1 MAEAG
6 TGTIENAR
14 LEQAMARLRAAVE
27 RLEATTQNPPAAVSD
42 SLRQEIA
49 EIEAMLGKAIAL
61 LTPQKGTH
69 SDEG

>member
-1 MAEAG
+1 MAE
-6 TGTIENAR
+6 AR
-14 LEQAMARLRAAVE
+14 LEQAMARLRTAVE

>member
-1 MAEAG
+1 MAG
-6 TGTIENAR
+6 AR

-27 RLEATTQNPPAAVSD
+27 RLEGATQNPPAAVSD

-49 EIEAMLGKAIAL
+49 EIEVMLGKAITL

-69 SDEG
+69 GDEG

>member
-1 MAEAG
+1 M
-6 TGTIENAR
+6 TGAR
-14 LEQAMARLRAAVE
+14 LEQAMARLRTAVE
-27 RLEATTQNPPAAVSD
+27 RLEATTQNPPAVSD

-49 EIEAMLGKAIAL
+49 EIEAMLGKAITL